1 MSVGVSVDRWREAQR
16 AEQSYWDELLSDG
29 AEFARTLAEKVY
41 AAAWAERRL
50 PAGPPAG
57 DWIEIGIGPLGVGC
71 VHFLPGA
78 AGRTL
83 VGVEPLPLLQPD
95 ALRLPASLAATV
107 AACQSAGYEHRRA
120 KGEETGLEAGRFG
133 LAVCYNVLDHVHNPT
148 GILDEMARVLRP
160 GGLMLLGCD
169 TVSVA
174 SLVRFHA
181 YVKRRFPDSIGVRAH
196 PFRFRTRE
204 LMALAERAGFR
215 VLDDNRRQP
224 EWLHA
229 AAGHAHRLLLLCEKP
244 GAGRDAAR

>member
-1 MSVGVSVDRWREAQR
+1 MSAGVSVERWREAQR
-16 AEQSYWDELLSDG
+16 AEQSYWDEPPSDG

-41 AAAWAERRL
+41 AAAWAEQRP
-50 PAGPPAG
+50 PAVPAAG
-57 DWIEIGIGPLGVGC
+57 DWLEIGIGPLGAGC
-71 VHFLPGA
+71 IQFLRAA

-107 AACQSAGYEHRRA
+107 AACRSAGYQHRCA
-120 KGEETGLEAGRFG
+120 KGEQTGLEAGRFG

-148 GILDEMARVLRP
+148 GILEEMARALRP

-174 SLVRFHA
+174 SLVRFRA
-181 YVKRRFPDSIGVRAH
+181 YIKRRFPDSIGVRAH

-204 LMALAERAGFR
+204 LMAMVERAGFR

-229 AAGHAHRLLLLCEKP
+229 ATGHAHRRLLLCEKQ
-244 GAGRDAAR
+244 GAARDAAR